1 MNTLEI
7 LEAFKIVTKCTRS
20 AQFNVIPCDHLS
32 QVQVKTYP
40 FLLCVN
46 LDESFKRGTHWVGL
60 YIARKGAELEFF
72 DSFGRSV
79 NSMPKYFIKFVIKNN
94 LKVLE
99 RQVQLQGP
107 KTQVCGQY
115 VILYMFMR
123 VRGCSMNDF
132 YAKFVNNYDTND
144 KLVKRFVD
152 KLFIKTLSCK
162 NTQTCTSR
170 E

>member
-7 LEAFKIVTKCTRS
+7 LEAFKIITRCSRS
-20 AQFNVIPCDHLS
+20 AQYNVIPCDKLDN
-32 QVQVKTYP
+32 VQIKSFP

-79 NSMPKYFIKFVIKNN
+79 NSMPKYFVNFAIKNN
-94 LKVLE
+94 LKVIE
-99 RQVQLQGP
+99 RQQQLQGP
-107 KTQVCGQY
+107 KTQVCGHY

-132 YAKFVNNYDTND
+132 YAKFVNNYDSND
-144 KLVKRFVD
+144 SLVKRFVD
-152 KLFIKTLSCK
+152 KLFIKTFTCK
-162 NTQTCTSR
+162 NGQICKSR